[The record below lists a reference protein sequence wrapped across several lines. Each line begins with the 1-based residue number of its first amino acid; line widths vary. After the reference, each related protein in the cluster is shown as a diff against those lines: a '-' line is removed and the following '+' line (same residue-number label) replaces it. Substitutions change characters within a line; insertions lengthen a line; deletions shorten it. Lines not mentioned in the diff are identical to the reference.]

1 MTKKSFILTAA
12 LMLMLMASTH
22 VSAQVSYAFYK
33 NGTLT
38 FYYDNNQDNRTGG
51 TVYAI
56 PEGGFPWGTKP
67 GWYTD
72 HGGDITKVVFAST
85 FSETKPKSMAYW
97 FSGLKNLEEITDM
110 KYLNTSEVESMS
122 WMFNGCSGLTSL
134 DVSGFDTGNV
144 TSMDGMFYGCSGLT
158 SLDVS
163 GFDTQNVTYMGGMF
177 YNCRRLTSLDV
188 SGFDT
193 QNVTEIS
200 GMFQSCSG
208 LTSLDVSGFDTQNVT
223 YMGGMF
229 YNCRRLTSLDVSG
242 FDTQNV
248 TEISGMFQSC
258 SGLTSLDVSGFD
270 TQNVT
275 LMYSM
280 FYGCSGLT
288 SLDVSGFDTGNV
300 TNMTYMFYDCNRL
313 TTIYCGSNWKTDN
326 VQTSGQMFSKCS
338 HLVGAQGTAYDENH
352 TDAEYARVDGGPSAP
367 GYFTY
372 KHQIPTKVENVTTQS
387 EQKIVTYDLQGRRV
401 QGAARKGIYV
411 MNGKK
416 VVR

>member
-22 VSAQVSYAFYK
+22 VSAQVPYAFYE

-38 FYYDNNQDNRTGG
+38 FYYDNDQDNRTGG

-56 PEGGFPWGTKP
+56 PEGGLSGYTMP
-67 GWYTD
+67 GWCSY

-85 FSETKPKSMAYW
+85 FSETKPKSTAYW

-144 TSMDGMFYGCSGLT
+144 TSMDGMFYDCSGLT

-163 GFDTQNVTYMGGMF
+163 GFDTQNVT
-177 YNCRRLTSLDV
+177 NLR
-188 SGFDT
+188 
-193 QNVTEIS
+193 
-200 GMFQSCSG
+200 
-208 LTSLDVSGFDTQNVT
+208 
-223 YMGGMF
+223 
-229 YNCRRLTSLDVSG
+229 
-242 FDTQNV
+242 
-248 TEISGMFQSC
+248 
-258 SGLTSLDVSGFD
+258 
-270 TQNVT
+270 
-275 LMYSM
+275 SM

-288 SLDVSGFDTGNV
+288 SLDVSGFNTGNV
-300 TNMTYMFYDCNRL
+300 TDMSYMFYDCNRL

-326 VQTSGQMFSKCS
+326 VQTSGQMFTNCF

-387 EQKIVTYDLQGRRV
+387 EQKEVIYDLQGRRV
-401 QGAARKGIYV
+401 QGAARKGIYIV
-411 MNGKK
+411 NGKK

>member
-223 YMGGMF
+223 GM
-229 YNCRRLTSLDVSG
+229 SV
-242 FDTQNV
+242 
-248 TEISGMFQSC
+248 MF
-258 SGLTSLDVSGFD
+258 
-270 TQNVT
+270 N
-275 LMYSM
+275 
-280 FYGCSGLT
+280 GCSGLT